1 MHHGYLFPSNYTQ
14 VKESHLLQSG
24 WVQPLLVTFSEI
36 PLVESETYFGGDLI
50 CTNGSE
56 SFNNDINVST
66 TSYVNMSSS
75 LPSHPYTFNPNI
87 YRSSTLSLPHN
98 ILRIIPETKS
108 KISND
113 ISVRY
118 HMPHWTYFEFTTSQQ
133 KYFFSKYF
141 PERMGLY
148 KTYTREEEKNHLF
161 IYLWLYMNGGVYI
174 GPEYELLKSIESLLD
189 DATNS
194 NPADLYFMFDEERY
208 ISPKFLAS
216 QPFCGFWIEAVNLMD
231 KRKKYKYPL
240 IQEEIDRNT
249 GRGLLTDVSN
259 ETRHRFEIIP
269 RSQLDPYGPCD
280 TTYNK
285 DAYLCP
291 TQRTQTLM
299 TYVSCQTGSS
309 TEMLYITGAVI
320 LIIAIMII
328 IALITN

>member
-1 MHHGYLFPSNYTQ
+1 MYHDYLFPSNDTPA
-14 VKESHLLQSG
+14 KEHYVSPSG
-24 WVQPLLVTFSEI
+24 ELQPLLVTFSEI
-36 PLVESETYFGGDLI
+36 PLVEYDTYFEGDLI
-50 CTNGSE
+50 CTNSPE
-56 SFNNDINVST
+56 SFNNNINVSMP
-66 TSYVNMSSS
+66 SDLNIFSS
-75 LPSHPYTFNPNI
+75 LPLHPYTFNHDI
-87 YRSSTLSLPHN
+87 YRSSTLSIPHN

-113 ISVRY
+113 ISVLY
-118 HMPHWTYFEFTTSQQ
+118 HMPHWKYFEFTTSQQ
-133 KYFFSKYF
+133 KNFISKYF

-148 KTYTREEEKNHLF
+148 KTYTLEEEKNHLF

-189 DATNS
+189 DATDS
-194 NPADLYFMFDEERY
+194 NPSDLYFMFDEERY

-216 QPFCGFWIEAVNLMD
+216 QPFCDFWIEAVNLMD
-231 KRKKYKYPL
+231 KRKNYKYPL
-240 IQEEIDRNT
+240 IQNEIDRNT
-249 GRGLLTDVSN
+249 GRGLLTDVLN

-280 TTYNK
+280 TTYDK
-285 DAYLCP
+285 DTYLCP
-291 TQRTQTLM
+291 TQRTQTFM

-320 LIIAIMII
+320 LIISIMII